1 MRHRKK
7 KKIISR
13 GTSHRKMLIRNL
25 AKSFFENKKVATTEA
40 KAKLLKP
47 FVEKLITIGKVNNL
61 QSRRKIIQQISSN
74 NLASKIIN
82 DIAPNYKERSGGYTR
97 IIKLGPR
104 QGDKAPVVHLV
115 LI

>member
-7 KKIISR
+7 KKVISR
-13 GTSHRKMLIRNL
+13 GTSHRKMLIKNL
-25 AKSFFENKKVATTEA
+25 AKSFFKNKKVVTTET

-47 FVEKLITIGKVNNL
+47 FVEKLITAGKVNNL
-61 QSRRKIIQQISSN
+61 QSRRRIIQQIGSN

-82 DIAPNYKERSGGYTR
+82 DIAPYYKERYGGYTR
-97 IIKLGPR
+97 IIRLGPR
-104 QGDKAPVVHLV
+104 QGDKASVVYLV